1 MSSLPNI
8 AVIGSLN
15 ADLVTTTSRVPS
27 AGETLAAIS
36 HSINYGGKGANQ
48 ASAIARLTHSKD
60 DPNAATAKVFMVG
73 AVGDDQFSKGMLE
86 GLEADRCSTTGVKVL
101 KGMKTGISTILVE
114 EETGENRILYV
125 EGANGALKDD
135 ETLVG
140 ADMDVVVFQLEIP
153 MKTVCLPSAAMFLVS
168 RAYRITGLAQ
178 HSRSKGARSPG
189 RPSFSVVPLL

>member
-27 AGETLAAIS
+27 GGETLAAIS

-60 DPNAATAKVFMVG
+60 DPSATTANVYMVG
-73 AVGDDQFSKGMLE
+73 AVGDDHFAEGMLD
-86 GLEADRCSTTGVKVL
+86 GLKADCCNTTNVKVL
-101 KGMKTGISTILVE
+101 QGKKTGISTILVE
-114 EETGENRILYV
+114 EETGENRILFV
-125 EGANGALKDD
+125 EGANGALGVD

-140 ADMDVVVFQLEIP
+140 PDMDVVVFQLEIP
-153 MKTVCLPSAAMFLVS
+153 LKTVRCF
-168 RAYRITGLAQ
+168 
-178 HSRSKGARSPG
+178 
-189 RPSFSVVPLL
+189 